1 MAMIVNGVDN
11 ELKLDPIL
19 DVDFRD
25 GIFTLNYNGSYQLF
39 LNKFVE
45 MVNGF
50 INRVINEYHDAT
62 MYRYDYED
70 CFNAMVAD
78 FETVN
83 CPYWK
88 HIVGPFNILFDTSAF
103 EEDKNDQD

>member
-1 MAMIVNGVDN
+1 MAMIVNSISN
-11 ELKLDPIL
+11 ELEIDPNI
-19 DVDFRD
+19 DVDFED
-25 GIFTLNYNGSYQLF
+25 GIFTLNYFGSYQLF
-39 LNKFVE
+39 LNKFVP
-45 MVNGF
+45 MVNSF

-62 MYRYDYED
+62 MYRYDYKD
-70 CFNAMVAD
+70 CFNTMIED

-103 EEDKNDQD
+103 EEDENV